1 MKLKDRCR
9 YIRCDR
15 SVQRFVQS
23 ICLGTSCCY
32 KKNFL
37 CCHNVLD
44 SHGVCLFRNFIHTF
58 KKSCICLDSAFCK
71 VYTMSF
77 LLKSFSGFIETNM
90 SVSANSQKLDINST
104 YTADDLIII
113 CTCFVAVFFQSVW
126 HISSCFVNIYMI
138 EQVCVHEITVALVVV
153 TGKSFILIQVYR
165 CDL

>member
-1 MKLKDRCR
+1 
-9 YIRCDR
+9 
-15 SVQRFVQS
+15 
-23 ICLGTSCCY
+23 
-32 KKNFL
+32 
-37 CCHNVLD
+37 
-44 SHGVCLFRNFIHTF
+44 
-58 KKSCICLDSAFCK
+58 
-71 VYTMSF
+71 MSF

-90 SVSANSQKLDINST
+90 SVSADSQKLDINST

-126 HISSCFVNIYMI
+126 HISSCFVNVYMI